1 MTGDFVVVGGG
12 VIGLTS
18 AIALADLG
26 SAVTVIDRG
35 TGPASGSTGAAAGIL
50 SLLFPWEHPESL
62 QRLADRSTGAF
73 PDWCAATEAATGAA
87 CGWRRTGLLA
97 HGVTDA
103 PDFGTWRARH
113 PDRVTVRDDGAVWM
127 PEVAIVDPRALAAAL
142 CARAERL
149 GVRFRWSTEIDR
161 IEVSAGRVT
170 GVSGGDTRV
179 DGDAVLV
186 AGGAWSARLLSDI
199 GLRLPVRPVRGQVL
213 ELQGE
218 PGVLEHI
225 LMRGHRYLLPRAD
238 GRVVVGSTVE
248 EAGFDDTPT
257 DEAAGDLRAFATGL
271 LPASAAWPVTDHR
284 SGLRPG
290 SPQGIPWIGPVTGID
305 GLWVNAGHF
314 RTGITLA
321 PGSAELLAAMVAG
334 RAPPLDPAAF
344 RIGLDIVHASD

>member
-1 MTGDFVVVGGG
+1 MSVPSHERNTTAGDFVVVGGG

-26 SAVTVIDRG
+26 STVTVVDRG
-35 TGPASGSTGAAAGIL
+35 PGPASGSTGAAAGIL
-50 SLLFPWEHPESL
+50 SLLFPWEYPEHL
-62 QRLADRSTGAF
+62 QRLADYSTEAF
-73 PDWCAATEAATGAA
+73 PDWCAATEAVTGIA
-87 CGWRRTGLLA
+87 CGWRRIGLLA
-97 HGVTDA
+97 HGVA
-103 PDFGTWRARH
+103 GR
-113 PDRVTVRDDGAVWM
+113 DGAVWM
-127 PEVAIVDPRALAAAL
+127 PEVAIVDPRALAASL
-142 CARAERL
+142 YARAERI
-149 GVRFRWSTEIDR
+149 GVRFRWCTEIDR
-161 IEVSAGRVT
+161 IEVSAGRVA
-170 GVSGGDTRV
+170 GVSGGDARV

-186 AGGAWSARLLSDI
+186 AGGAWSARLLSGI

-218 PGVLEHI
+218 PGALEHI

-257 DEAAGDLRAFATGL
+257 DDAAGDLRAFATGL
-271 LPASAAWPVTDHR
+271 LPASAAWPVIDHR

-321 PGSAELLAAMVAG
+321 PGSAELLAALVAG
-334 RAPPLDPAAF
+334 RAPPVDPAGF
-344 RIGLDIVHASD
+344 RVGLDIVHAPD